1 MKVLALNGSP
11 RRGGNIELLLAE
23 ALRGATEQSG
33 EVTSYHLNSLSL
45 TPCQQCGACDNTG
58 SCIIADDMQAVH
70 KDILSADRI
79 IVASPIF
86 FFSVS
91 AQTKI
96 VIDRCQAFWA
106 QKYVHKKP
114 IPAGVFGRKGLL
126 LLVGGMKQT
135 EKNEGFHCAE
145 AVVRAF
151 FRTVS
156 VQEHTTLAYGNV
168 DEKGVIKDHPTAL
181 QEAYEAGKKLV
192 TT

>member
-11 RRGGNIELLLAE
+11 RRGGNTELLLEE
-23 ALRGATEQSG
+23 ALKGVREEGG
-33 EVTSYHLNSLSL
+33 EVTRYHLNSLSL
-45 TPCQQCGACDNTG
+45 KPCQQCGACDDTG
-58 SCIIADDMQAVH
+58 KCIINDDMQAIH
-70 KDILSADRI
+70 NDISTTDRI
-79 IVASPIF
+79 ILASPIF
-86 FFSVS
+86 FFNVS

-96 VIDRCQAFWA
+96 VIDRCQSFWS
-106 QKYVHKKP
+106 QKYLHKKP
-114 IPAGVFGRKGLL
+114 ISAGALGRKGLL
-126 LLVGGMKQT
+126 ILVGGMKQT

-145 AVVRAF
+145 VVVRTF

-156 VQEHTTLAYGNV
+156 VQEHTTLAYGNI